1 MFSRKHF
8 SRERTFIVYHQTFL
22 SVKLFLK
29 FIFKLHFAETLKALW
44 LLLSQ
49 DSLIIIALA
58 VLAVKHFLNF
68 FISFIFSENQRHK
81 KAPRCPILPGSCP
94 PSTFSAEGLYF
105 CVRYVNRCFPFAII
119 TRSILRFYSV
129 FGHSKQH
136 KGKEFSKC
144 LDGIKTSAD

>member
-58 VLAVKHFLNF
+58 VLAVKHFFKLF
-68 FISFIFSENQRHK
+68 YIFYFQRK
-81 KAPRCPILPGSCP
+81 SKA
-94 PSTFSAEGLYF
+94 
-105 CVRYVNRCFPFAII
+105 
-119 TRSILRFYSV
+119 
-129 FGHSKQH
+129 
-136 KGKEFSKC
+136 
-144 LDGIKTSAD
+144 

>member
-1 MFSRKHF
+1 MFSRKYF
-8 SRERTFIVYHQTFL
+8 SHERTFIVYHQTFL

-58 VLAVKHFLNF
+58 VLAVKHFLNC

-94 PSTFSAEGLYF
+94 PSTFSAKGLYF

-119 TRSILRFYSV
+119 TRLLLLQFYNTVLSSTFSIFLQFI
-129 FGHSKQH
+129 F
-136 KGKEFSKC
+136 
-144 LDGIKTSAD
+144 